1 MNIFY
6 LDKDPKIAAQMHC
19 DKHCVK
25 MILEYAQLLSTA
37 HRILDEDSV
46 KSDKFYQ
53 VTHKNHPS
61 AIWTRE
67 SKDHYLWLY
76 DLFLNLCYEY
86 SKRYS
91 KNHNTK
97 STIGESLMML
107 PKNIK
112 NNGWIDPPQCMPDYC
127 KKKDT
132 VDAYRK
138 FYLEEKAS
146 FATWKIQQPE
156 WWLE

>member
-61 AIWTRE
+61 SIWTRE

-97 STIGESLMML
+97 LRIGEILKML

-127 KKKDT
+127 KKKDP
-132 VDAYRK
+132 VEAYRK

-146 FATWKIQQPE
+146 FATWKIQKPE

>member
-37 HRILDEDSV
+37 HRMLDADSV
-46 KSDKFYQ
+46 KSDKFYK

-76 DLFLNLCYEY
+76 DLFLNLCDEY

-97 STIGESLMML
+97 STIGESLMIL